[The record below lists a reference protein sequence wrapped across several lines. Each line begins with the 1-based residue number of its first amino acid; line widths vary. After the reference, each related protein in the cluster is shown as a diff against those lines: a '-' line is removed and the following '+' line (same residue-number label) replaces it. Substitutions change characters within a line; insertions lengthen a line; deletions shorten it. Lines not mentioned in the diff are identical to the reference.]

1 MTGAGGRND
10 GSDDGHGGLDG
21 WNGEWGVVGMTGR
34 IRTIRE
40 GLDGVRVSLR
50 EGGVGE
56 WEIEA
61 EVLLRHVLGLERSD
75 FLAVAY
81 GGGSRPGRRQ
91 AGKLGEGQAGRV
103 GQVDRLGREQAAGLG
118 QVDELGREQAGRLSR
133 QQAGRLGEVDRLG
146 REQTGELGEGQ
157 VDRLRELVGRR
168 LEGEPLAY
176 IVGRRE
182 FYGLDLEVDESVLV
196 PRQETELL
204 VETALERL
212 AGMKSTRDAAARVVD
227 VGTGCGAIALAI
239 AKHSERA
246 DVVGVDVSAAA
257 LEVAMKNAARLGL
270 GERVRFVRGNLLEAV
285 EGPVDI
291 AVSNPPYI
299 PSGEI
304 GSLAT
309 EVRREPR
316 LALDGGAD
324 GLDVF
329 RRLVGQARGKM
340 ASDGVMVVEL
350 MPEQMD
356 SAARFAEGAI
366 EGARASCR
374 FDLVGNR
381 RALVVEMG
389 G

>member
-1 MTGAGGRND
+1 MTGG
-10 GSDDGHGGLDG
+10 
-21 WNGEWGVVGMTGR
+21 T
-34 IRTIRE
+34 RTIRE
-40 GLDGVRVSLR
+40 GLDGVRVALR

-61 EVLLRHVLGLERSD
+61 EVLLRHVLGVERSY
-75 FLAVAY
+75 FLAMAY

-91 AGKLGEGQAGRV
+91 AGKLGEGQADRL
-103 GQVDRLGREQAAGLG
+103 GQVDRLGREQ
-118 QVDELGREQAGRLSR
+118 VDRLGREQAGRLG
-133 QQAGRLGEVDRLG
+133 QVGELGREQVDRLG
-146 REQTGELGEGQ
+146 G
-157 VDRLRELVGRR
+157 LVGRR

-204 VETALERL
+204 VETALE
-212 AGMKSTRDAAARVVD
+212 GMKSTRDAAARVVD

-246 DVVGVDVSAAA
+246 DVVGVDVSAEA

-270 GERVRFVRGNLLEAV
+270 GERVRFVRGDLLEAV

-304 GSLAT
+304 GSLAA

-356 SAARFAEGAI
+356 SAARFAEEAI

-374 FDLVGNR
+374 FDLMGNR

>member
-1 MTGAGGRND
+1 MTGG
-10 GSDDGHGGLDG
+10 
-21 WNGEWGVVGMTGR
+21 T
-34 IRTIRE
+34 RTIRE
-40 GLDGVRVSLR
+40 GLDRVRVALR

-75 FLAVAY
+75 FLAMAY
-81 GGGSRPGRRQ
+81 GGGSRSGRRQ
-91 AGKLGEGQAGRV
+91 AGKLGEGQADRL
-103 GQVDRLGREQAAGLG
+103 GQVDRLGREQADGLG
-118 QVDELGREQAGRLSR
+118 REQVDRLGREQAGRLG
-133 QQAGRLGEVDRLG
+133 QVGELGREQVDRLG
-146 REQTGELGEGQ
+146 G
-157 VDRLRELVGRR
+157 LVGRR

-182 FYGLDLEVDESVLV
+182 FYGLDLGVNESVLI

-204 VETALERL
+204 VETALE
-212 AGMKSTRDAAARVVD
+212 GMKSTRDAAARVVD

-239 AKHSERA
+239 AKHSEGA
-246 DVVGVDVSAAA
+246 DVVGVDVSAEA

-270 GERVRFVRGNLLEAV
+270 GERVRFVRGDLLEAV

-299 PSGEI
+299 SSGEI
-304 GSLAT
+304 GSLAA

-374 FDLVGNR
+374 FDLMGNR